1 MVKGFTEQ
9 YNFLSSY
16 FHFPF
21 KYNGIEYNN
30 VVCAFVA
37 QSLSSDVQRKTVGKM
52 LPAQAIAT
60 VKKYTTK
67 EFSTEEQLDLMK
79 EICRTKFS
87 DKELKEQL
95 LATEGELINETT
107 WENTFWGTNN
117 GEGENHLGK
126 ILQELREEF
135 TSNDSNNSSN
145 SKKKNKKDK
154 KESQKPVEEVEG
166 DFNDA
171 DYERD
176 TDA

>member
-1 MVKGFTEQ
+1 VVKGFTEQ
-9 YNFLSSY
+9 YKFLSSY

-67 EFSTEEQLDLMK
+67 EFSVEEQLDLMK
-79 EICRTKFS
+79 EICRAKFS
-87 DKELKEQL
+87 DKELKEKL

-107 WENTFWGTNN
+107 WGNTFWGTNN
-117 GEGENHLGK
+117 DEGENHLGK

-135 TSNDSNNSSN
+135 ASNNSNNSSN

-154 KESQKPVEEVEG
+154 KESQKPIEEIER
-166 DFNDA
+166 DFKDV
-171 DYERD
+171 DYEGNA
-176 TDA
+176 DA

>member
-1 MVKGFTEQ
+1 
-9 YNFLSSY
+9 
-16 FHFPF
+16 
-21 KYNGIEYNN
+21 
-30 VVCAFVA
+30 
-37 QSLSSDVQRKTVGKM
+37 M

-87 DKELKEQL
+87 DKKLKERL

-117 GEGENHLGK
+117 GKGENHLGK
-126 ILQELREEF
+126 ILQELREEL
-135 TSNDSNNSSN
+135 TSDNSNN